1 MGDKFVNL
9 ALTHNVKGILTVG
22 CALACAQICATGIVA
37 ITEVAVTAA
46 TNAIKRN
53 AERKR
58 NNKTESL
65 PVENIAKKN

>member
-9 ALTHNVKGILTVG
+9 ALNKDIKAILTVG
-22 CALACAQICATGIVA
+22 CALACVQICEAGVMA
-37 ITEVAVTAA
+37 ITEAAVTAA
-46 TNAIKRN
+46 RLAIKKHV
-53 AERKR
+53 EHKC